1 MTHTILKQR
10 TQLIEALEH
19 RIELQERRY
28 KRLLETHSDQDSG
41 AAKQKHS
48 ELMVQA
54 DALTR
59 AYRNA
64 QSLVLDYIRMSEWSK
79 DELRK

>member
-1 MTHTILKQR
+1 MTHTLSEQVTR
-10 TQLIEALEH
+10 LIASLDH

-28 KRLLETHSDQDSG
+28 KRLMKTHSDQTSS
-41 AAKQKHS
+41 AAQQKHS
-48 ELMVQA
+48 ELMVEA
-54 DALTR
+54 DALSR

-64 QSLVLDYIRMSEWSK
+64 QSLILEHIRMSEWSK